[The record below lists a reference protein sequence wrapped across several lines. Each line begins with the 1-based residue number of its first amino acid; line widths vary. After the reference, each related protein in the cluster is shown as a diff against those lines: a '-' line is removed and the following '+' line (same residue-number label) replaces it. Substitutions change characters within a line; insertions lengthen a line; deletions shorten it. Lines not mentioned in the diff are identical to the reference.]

1 MDAVG
6 VEGGEG
12 GTEEE
17 EAASALDDVEYAAA
31 AVSQLRLLGLN
42 IDEGCTRASRPA
54 CRAAQRI
61 MSSILLGMLLKRLRK
76 VKDAEYRVKLM

>member
-42 IDEGCTRASRPA
+42 IGEGCTRASRPA
-54 CRAAQRI
+54 CRAAPPTI
-61 MSSILLGMLLKRLRK
+61 STMCSIFFFKFEVNIAHK
-76 VKDAEYRVKLM
+76 PDKECY